1 MTRHVHA
8 MQALNELFAIVVL
21 LEIQIEMKLFVV
33 LILLLKHRI
42 LLFHITY
49 VRH

>member
-1 MTRHVHA
+1 MTYRVHA

-33 LILLLKHRI
+33 LIIFIETQIHDYVHLLVCH
-42 LLFHITY
+42 
-49 VRH
+49 